1 MVGLLV
7 CYSTNLVL
15 FIIVAIPAP
24 VINVIAIGTGV
35 IGDSYSAVC
44 SVDVDDNLY
53 NIVVNSTIV
62 KIGVGVVTSTVTSG
76 DNSVS
81 ISYTPLM
88 ASHSGQ
94 YHCLV
99 NISQIDISYQVS
111 YIETFTINT
120 TSKFIISLMLYYVV
134 SNHVNNS

>member
-1 MVGLLV
+1 M
-7 CYSTNLVL
+7 
-15 FIIVAIPAP
+15 
-24 VINVIAIGTGV
+24 
-35 IGDSYSAVC
+35 C

-88 ASHSGQ
+88 TSHSGQ
-94 YHCLV
+94 YQCLV

-120 TSKFIISLMLYYVV
+120 TSKFIVFLLLHLCGIKPCE
-134 SNHVNNS
+134 

>member
-1 MVGLLV
+1 M
-7 CYSTNLVL
+7 CT
-15 FIIVAIPAP
+15 
-24 VINVIAIGTGV
+24 
-35 IGDSYSAVC
+35 
-44 SVDVDDNLY
+44 VDVDDNLY
-53 NIVVNSTIV
+53 NIVVNTTIV
-62 KIGVGVVTSTVTSG
+62 KIGVGVVTSTVTFG

-88 ASHSGQ
+88 TSHSGQ
-94 YHCLV
+94 YQCIV

-120 TSKFIISLMLYYVV
+120 TSKFIISLLLHYVV

>member
-1 MVGLLV
+1 M
-7 CYSTNLVL
+7 
-15 FIIVAIPAP
+15 
-24 VINVIAIGTGV
+24 
-35 IGDSYSAVC
+35 C

-62 KIGVGVVTSTVTSG
+62 NIGVGVVTSTVTSG

-120 TSKFIISLMLYYVV
+120 TSKFIISLMLHYVV